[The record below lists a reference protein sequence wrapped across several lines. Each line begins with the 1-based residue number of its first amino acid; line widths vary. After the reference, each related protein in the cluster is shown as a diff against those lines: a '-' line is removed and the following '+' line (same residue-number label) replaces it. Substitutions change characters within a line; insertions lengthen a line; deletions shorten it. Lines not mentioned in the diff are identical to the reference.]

1 MYKINNLTRENIEKF
16 SLLISIANAIMIGFY
31 PELSH
36 ENSWDK
42 YNYNIQ
48 DSMGSRGTITFKDGE
63 IVGAFRNDD
72 EPILQGLETYLDQI
86 PNTLKKILMEETLQ
100 YLLDEDVNGD
110 ILPCITTFFVIQYN
124 NAVSINTDEEFHIKS
139 GGLISIMCSDYNQV
153 VDFLEESYE
162 MNEIQLTLM
171 DRIYK
176 RKINNLEL
184 DIVLTREEID
194 MIGDLDDEL
203 LVFCR
208 TAFNEI
214 GIYFEE

>member
-184 DIVLTREEID
+184 DIVLTREEIY